1 MQEGQAMNIENI
13 EAFVYV
19 NHYGSFNKAAE
30 MLFLSQPSVTA
41 RIQSLERELDT
52 RLFDRLGKQVV
63 LTEKGKQF
71 LPYAQQILQT
81 FQKGK
86 LRLQDQRVGK
96 HELRIGCT
104 ISVSN
109 YLLPSIILK
118 LQHRF
123 PQSSIKQYT
132 GSSQELIEKL
142 LNREIDIAFVRKL
155 VHPSIQSFPY
165 YEDPIRLYVYQ
176 GHRFTEMQSVT
187 IQDIRQE
194 LNIFFECGSL
204 DWQRVH
210 RIFEHL
216 DEQLDIV
223 YQVDNAETAKKLV
236 LQRTGIC
243 FLHDLCVKD
252 EVASGKL
259 VPIEIPQLK
268 GLSLQTNLITLTGD
282 NADIIESLLPTGL
295 FAPKTD

>member
-1 MQEGQAMNIENI
+1 MNIENI

-295 FAPKTD
+295 FASKTD

>member
-1 MQEGQAMNIENI
+1 MNIENI

>member
-295 FAPKTD
+295 FASKTD